1 MLPPDVQAFI
11 DAEIAANTTD
21 FSDLRAVYL
30 NGTLKRSPETSNTE
44 GLIAISRHILEG
56 VGARTETV
64 RTVDHV
70 IPPGV
75 QPDMREHGW
84 ERDDFPGIYR
94 ELIEPADIV
103 VLATPI
109 WLGDQSSM
117 TRLAIER
124 LYGWS
129 GDVNEKGQWSYY
141 GKVGGVLITGNED
154 GGKHCAA
161 QMLYALSHIGLLIPP
176 QADSYWNGEAG
187 PGPSYLDDNQGAHN
201 HWTTRNTVFMTWN
214 LLHMARALKDAGG
227 IPSHGN
233 DTRNWDLTVPDHPNP
248 EYR

>member
-1 MLPPDVQAFI
+1 MLPADVQAFI
-11 DAEIAANTTD
+11 DSEIAANTTD

-44 GLIAISRHILEG
+44 GLIAVSRHILEG
-56 VGARTETV
+56 VGARTDTV

-109 WLGDQSSM
+109 WLGDQSSRPGWRSSGCTDGPATS
-117 TRLAIER
+117 TRRA
-124 LYGWS
+124 S
-129 GDVNEKGQWSYY
+129 GRTTARS
-141 GKVGGVLITGNED
+141 
-154 GGKHCAA
+154 AA
-161 QMLYALSHIGLLIPP
+161 C
-176 QADSYWNGEAG
+176 
-187 PGPSYLDDNQGAHN
+187 
-201 HWTTRNTVFMTWN
+201 
-214 LLHMARALKDAGG
+214 
-227 IPSHGN
+227 
-233 DTRNWDLTVPDHPNP
+233 
-248 EYR
+248 